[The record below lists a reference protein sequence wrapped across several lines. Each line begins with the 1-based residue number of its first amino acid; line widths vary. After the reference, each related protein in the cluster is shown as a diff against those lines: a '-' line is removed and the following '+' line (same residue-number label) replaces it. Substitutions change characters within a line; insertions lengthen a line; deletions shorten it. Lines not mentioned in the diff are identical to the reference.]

1 MKAGC
6 EKVVLPKRSGS
17 GMELIMKKR
26 MKFQLIVI
34 ALVAILLTMTASL
47 AVFFDVFRSQ
57 VKEDLCTYT
66 HLLKETGAF
75 SDVEAV
81 PEFLPEEA
89 VIRVTWIAGDGTVLY
104 DNDASVGE
112 MENHMERP
120 EVKAAV
126 ENGEGYAIR
135 NSDTLGEDT
144 YYYALLMPDGS
155 ILRSARE
162 TDSVW
167 SLFTRV
173 LLMAFGIAAVLIV
186 VSVVLADF
194 LTRQF
199 MRPLKEMTSQ
209 LDRMGPPVSGYE
221 EMQPFLTKIRQ
232 QHEGILAAS
241 KMRQDFT
248 ANVTH
253 ELKTPLT
260 AISGYSEI
268 IENRMAEGEE
278 AVSFAKKIHQN
289 ANRLLNLINDILKL
303 SELDSASDKIMFQE
317 VSLTRIAGNCVELL
331 RVNAA
336 SYGVS
341 LNLDGEEVKVKGDSG
356 LLEELVYNLISN
368 GMKYNSDGGH
378 VWVYTGKESGHAVLE
393 VKDDGIGIPAEHQS
407 RVFERFYRVD
417 KSRSKQIGGTGLG
430 LAICKHIVML
440 HDAKISLESE
450 PGKGTGIKIIF

>member
-1 MKAGC
+1 
-6 EKVVLPKRSGS
+6 
-17 GMELIMKKR
+17 MKKR

-34 ALVAILLTMTASL
+34 ALVAILLTMAASL
-47 AVFFDVFRSQ
+47 GVFFDLFQTQ

-75 SDVEAV
+75 SDAETI
-81 PEFLPEEA
+81 PEFMPEEA
-89 VIRVTWIAGDGTVLY
+89 VIRITWIAANGTVLY
-104 DNDASVGE
+104 DNDAPVGE

-126 ENGEGYAIR
+126 ENGEGYAVR

-155 ILRSARE
+155 ILRSARD

-173 LLMAFGIAAVLIV
+173 MVMAMGIAAVLIT
-186 VSVVLADF
+186 VSVILANF
-194 LTRQF
+194 FTRQF

-209 LDRMGPPVSGYE
+209 IDRPGPPAAGYE
-221 EMQPFLTKIRQ
+221 EIQPFLTKIRQ
-232 QHEGILAAS
+232 QHEDILAAS

-268 IENRMAEGEE
+268 IENRMATEEE
-278 AVSFAKKIHQN
+278 AAHFAKNIHQN
-289 ANRLLNLINDILKL
+289 ANRLLDLINDILKL
-303 SELDSASDKIMFQE
+303 SELDSSSDTLAFQK
-317 VSLTRIAGNCVELL
+317 VDLAKIAGNCVEVL
-331 RVNAA
+331 RVNAD
-336 SYGVS
+336 SYGVFLS
-341 LNLDGEEVKVKGDSG
+341 LDGESVNIQGDSG

-368 GMKYNSDGGH
+368 GMKYNNAGGH
-378 VWVYTGKESGHAVLE
+378 VWVYTGKEDGHAVLA
-393 VKDDGIGIPAEHQS
+393 VKDDGIGIPAEYQS

-417 KSRSKQIGGTGLG
+417 KSRSKRTGGTGLG
-430 LAICKHIVML
+430 LAICKHIAML
-440 HDAKISLESE
+440 HDAGIELKSE
-450 PGKGTGIKIIF
+450 EGKGTEIRVVFS